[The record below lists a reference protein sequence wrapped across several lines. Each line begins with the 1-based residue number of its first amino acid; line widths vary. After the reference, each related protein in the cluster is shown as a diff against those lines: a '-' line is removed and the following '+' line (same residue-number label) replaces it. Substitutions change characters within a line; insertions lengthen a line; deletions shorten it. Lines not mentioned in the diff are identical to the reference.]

1 MTSAE
6 VAGCTGRRP
15 GRPRDERVDRAI
27 IGATLELF
35 ASGGYSALSVEAV
48 AVKAE
53 VSKATIYRR
62 WPGKRELV
70 LDALATLNDDF
81 PLLASGSTRERL
93 LTAMRYMANRDAD
106 SLAGRIMPRM
116 MVYSL
121 TQPDLYAEYFDRV
134 IMPRRQYL
142 QTVLRDGIRS
152 GELRADLDVE
162 TATMSIVGP
171 VLLQVHS
178 LGQRQPNPDV
188 PDQLMDILW
197 PGLVARPAGAD
208 FDGHRSARGW
218 AAEPQP

>member
-1 MTSAE
+1 VTTEA
-6 VAGCTGRRP
+6 AGCTGRRP
-15 GRPRDERVDRAI
+15 GRPRDERADRAI

-35 ASGGYSALSVEAV
+35 AAEGYSALSVEAV

-62 WPGKRELV
+62 WPGKRELI

-81 PLLASGSTRERL
+81 PSATTGGTRERL
-93 LTAMRYMANRDAD
+93 LVAMRYMANRDAN

-116 MVYSL
+116 MVYSVS
-121 TQPDLYAEYFDRV
+121 QPDLYAEYFDRV
-134 IMPRRQYL
+134 IMPRRL
-142 QTVLRDGIRS
+142 QLQAILRDGIRS

-178 LGQRQPNPDV
+178 LGRRQPSHDLPE
-188 PDQLMDILW
+188 QLMDILW
-197 PGLVARPAGAD
+197 PGLAADNARPA
-208 FDGHRSARGW
+208 R
-218 AAEPQP
+218 EPDDPPTTQP

>member
-1 MTSAE
+1 
-6 VAGCTGRRP
+6 
-15 GRPRDERVDRAI
+15 
-27 IGATLELF
+27 
-35 ASGGYSALSVEAV
+35 VEAV

-70 LDALATLNDDF
+70 LDALGTLNDDF
-81 PLLASGSTRERL
+81 PILASGGTRERL
-93 LTAMRYMANRDAD
+93 LTAMRYMANRDAG

-134 IMPRRQYL
+134 IMPRRRLL
-142 QTVLRDGIRS
+142 QAVLRDGIGN
-152 GELRADLDVE
+152 GELRADLDIE

-178 LGQRQPNPDV
+178 LGQRQANADLPDR
-188 PDQLMDILW
+188 LMDILW
-197 PGLVARPAGAD
+197 PGLVASPSGGR
-208 FDGHRSARGW
+208 
-218 AAEPQP
+218 